1 MTSFTPVL
9 RLSVVV
15 MTPPK
20 WNDAQR
26 QSDGN
31 LTNFA
36 KTGLLEAGKNCAQ
49 GLLSS
54 LNEAVIGSTYKS
66 LTTRT

>member
-1 MTSFTPVL
+1 MTLVGARGRDPDDLVYS
-9 RLSVVV
+9 SAQVVCCGEGE
-15 MTPPK
+15 PK

-26 QSDGN
+26 RSDGN

-54 LNEAVIGSTYKS
+54 LNEV
-66 LTTRT
+66 